1 MGEVSQNGWQVDLS
15 RSVADISL
23 SSTAPWHALRQ
34 NDFTV
39 VDFSPLSPA
48 LTDLI
53 TTCMRADPAE
63 RPSISSITQHP
74 VIARAR
80 AIGKD
85 ALAPESEMFLVNVL
99 TGDMIL
105 PPIPAVDSSED
116 VDVDMHDP

>member
-1 MGEVSQNGWQVDLS
+1 MEEVSRRCELGSLQS
-15 RSVADISL
+15 TRRSYILFSK
-23 SSTAPWHALRQ
+23 APWHALRQ

-63 RPSISSITQHP
+63 RPPISNITQHP

-80 AIGKD
+80 ATGKD
-85 ALAPESEMFLVNVL
+85 ALAPESEMFLVKVL

-105 PPIPAVDSSED
+105 PTSASEPSPQD
-116 VDVDMHDP
+116 ADVDMSDA